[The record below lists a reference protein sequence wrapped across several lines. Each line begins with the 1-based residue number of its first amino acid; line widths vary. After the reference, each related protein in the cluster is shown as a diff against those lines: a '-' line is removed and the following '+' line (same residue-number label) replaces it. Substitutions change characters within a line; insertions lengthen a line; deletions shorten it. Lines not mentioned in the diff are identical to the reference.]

1 MTTLRAICSKK
12 LSEKEIEFL
21 EFTRLLTEESR
32 ERFSTLMFQYV
43 FKIKNSE
50 KFNTH
55 CKRQSQSGFN
65 SFAIWLE
72 KHNFKPVFRN
82 NFKKE

>member
-32 ERFSTLMFQYV
+32 ERFSMLMFQYI

-50 KFNTH
+50 RFNTH
-55 CKRQSQSGFN
+55 CKQQNKSGFN

-72 KHNFKPVFRN
+72 KYNFKPVFR
-82 NFKKE
+82 